1 MFFSSKRKLVPWLR
15 LILRNQTVLET
26 MYQPW
31 SYAVTTG
38 NIKQGHNVLQLRFS
52 IWFSS
57 YFTIVLLVVYEKNC
71 FEIFRQIFHFFVN

>member
-1 MFFSSKRKLVPWLR
+1 MDLFSKRKLVPWLR

-38 NIKQGHNVLQLRFS
+38 
-52 IWFSS
+52 
-57 YFTIVLLVVYEKNC
+57 
-71 FEIFRQIFHFFVN
+71 